1 MTTVI
6 APLPGVGL
14 LARAGAW
21 LRGLRVRR
29 LVARLTGGEPVV
41 IEGRVFVVRPRPI
54 RACRDL
60 VPALIRCSRRF
71 AAWEIDEALYDD
83 LVQVLALGL
92 NAPPATIERLTVSL
106 FDLSPVIDV
115 IARVNGLPVVE
126 AGRADLGELLT
137 TMAKS
142 TGTNSWPA
150 SSSAPAGLG
159 TTSSIH

>member
-6 APLPGVGL
+6 APLPGAGL

-41 IEGRVFVVRPRPI
+41 IEGHVFVVRPRPI

-92 NAPPATIERLTVSL
+92 NAPPATVERLTVSL

-126 AGRADLGELLT
+126 AGRADLGEFLA

-142 TGTNSWPA
+142 TGMSSWPA
-150 SSSAPAGLG
+150 SSSAPAGPG